1 MVAAAAEMSAAR
13 AVAPEARAAV
23 AETRVAAMVGAVKVV
38 EAEAVEAREAR
49 RGWVEDVEAAGEEA
63 ASTEA

>member
-1 MVAAAAEMSAAR
+1 MAVAAEVSAAR
-13 AVAPEARAAV
+13 VVAPEARAAM
-23 AETRVAAMVGAVKVV
+23 AGTRVAVTVGAVKVV

-49 RGWVEDVEAAGEEA
+49 RGWVEEVEAAGEEA